1 MFVKLAFEED
11 GKTVKVTEDGKPIY
25 LDKDDKEVPVDAPQM
40 YQKIIDL
47 GKENKSFREANKELK
62 LKFKVFD
69 EIEDIEPWHAE
80 ATKAMET
87 VANFNE
93 KDWLKVE
100 KVESMKRQM
109 NEAHEADIE
118 SVKESFSGTILEKD
132 TALTRK
138 DGQIRKLTV
147 SANFG
152 KCALFVGEK
161 RPTTMTPDAAEA
173 IFGGNIKVEEDPK
186 DPDNLLTRI
195 YYDKVGSDLIYSIA
209 NPGEPAEFDE
219 GMAILWETYPQK
231 NNYKRG
237 DKGGSGAQGG
247 GDGGDE
253 TVETTD
259 IAILQKQYD
268 EAVAAKKTNVAIA
281 LKNRIWDLKKR
292 NKAA

>member
-25 LDKDDKEVPVDAPQM
+25 LDKEDKEVPVDAPQM

-47 GKENKSFREANKELK
+47 GKENKTFREAGKELK
-62 LKFKVFD
+62 KKFVMFD
-69 EIEDIEPWHAE
+69 EVEDVPAWHAE
-80 ATKAMET
+80 AVKALET

-93 KDWLKVE
+93 KDWLKAD

-109 NEAHEADIE
+109 NDAHDADVE
-118 SVKESFSGTILEKD
+118 SVKESFAGTILEKD

-147 SANFG
+147 SAKFG
-152 KCALFVGEK
+152 QCPIFVGEK

-173 IFGGNIKVEEDPK
+173 IFGSNIKVEEDPK
-186 DPDNLLTRI
+186 DTETLLTRI

-209 NPGEPAEFDE
+209 SPGEPAEFNE
-219 GMAILWETYPQK
+219 GMTILWETYAQK

-237 DKGGSGAQGG
+237 DGGGSGAQGG
-247 GDGGDE
+247 GNGGE
-253 TVETTD
+253 EEPSGD
-259 IAILQKQYD
+259 IATLQKQYD
-268 EAVAAKKTNVAIA
+268 EAIAAKQTGKAISIKNRLFA
-281 LKNRIWDLKKR
+281 LKQKAK
-292 NKAA
+292 KAA